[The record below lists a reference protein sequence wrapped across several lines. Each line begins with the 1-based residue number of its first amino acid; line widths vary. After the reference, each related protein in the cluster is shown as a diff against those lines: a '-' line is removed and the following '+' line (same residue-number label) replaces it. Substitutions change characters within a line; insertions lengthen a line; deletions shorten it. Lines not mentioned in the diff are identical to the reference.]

1 MKSYYLTR
9 DLLEELLYGTKSNK
23 QKIVSKLEDLLKKNE
38 SLFISLIN
46 INHIL
51 EKESNLETRK
61 LILKNIDLVCEKILP
76 PDKDDLPLALA
87 MQTEFQVNHETA
99 LDLVTAGKF
108 EMDYILT
115 TSDRFQ
121 FQKMISVI
129 SLILESKLNTI

>member
-1 MKSYYLTR
+1 MKNYYLTR

-23 QKIVSKLEDLLKKNE
+23 EKIVTRLEDLLKKNE
-38 SLFISLIN
+38 SLFVSLVN

-61 LILKNIDLVCEKILP
+61 LILKNLDLVCEKMLSL
-76 PDKDDLPLALA
+76 DKEDLPLALA
-87 MQTEFQVNHETA
+87 MQSEFQVNQETA
-99 LDLVTAGKF
+99 LDLVTASKF

-115 TSDRFQ
+115 ASDRFQ

-129 SLILESKLNTI
+129 SLILESK

>member
-1 MKSYYLTR
+1 MKNYYLTR

-23 QKIVSKLEDLLKKNE
+23 EKIVTRLEDLLKKNE
-38 SLFISLIN
+38 SVFVSLVN

-61 LILKNIDLVCEKILP
+61 LILKNLDLVCEKMLSL
-76 PDKDDLPLALA
+76 DKEDLPLALA
-87 MQTEFQVNHETA
+87 MQSEFQVNQETA
-99 LDLVTAGKF
+99 LDLVTASKF

-115 TSDRFQ
+115 ASDRFQ

-129 SLILESKLNTI
+129 SLILESK